1 MAIQDI
7 FGQPL
12 KAVNVGL
19 ESFAGSLRDQGV
31 EVIHVDWR
39 PPLEG
44 YVAITHTP
52 DGVDIDAANA
62 EAVARIRSGRP
73 LLVGM
78 GIARDVI
85 PGLGERMILH
95 AGPPITWDRM
105 CGPQRGAVMGAAVY
119 EGWASSYEEA
129 AAMAA
134 AGEFTFA
141 PCHHFHAVGPMAG
154 IVSPSMPVF
163 IVRNETFG
171 NTTYSTQNEGLGRV
185 LRYGAYGDEVLAR
198 LKWMETTLYPAL
210 KAVLKATGP
219 IDLRSLLAQ
228 ALHMGDEGH
237 NRNRAGTSLLIRQLA
252 PTLIERATKKVAV
265 EVLKF
270 IDGNDHFFLNLSM
283 AAVKAMLE
291 PAEGIAGSSILTV
304 MARNGTDFGIRVA
317 GMPGQW
323 FTAPAPIV
331 QGLWLP
337 GFSEKDAN
345 PDIGDSAITETG
357 GVGGFAMA
365 AAPAIVRFVGGTS
378 ALALQVTQEMYEIT
392 AGEHEFF
399 TVPALNFR
407 GTPLGIDVRK
417 VMATGILPFINTGI
431 AHKEPGV
438 GMVGAGLVRAPRP
451 CFEAAFKAI
460 ANGE

>member
-1 MAIQDI
+1 
-7 FGQPL
+7 
-12 KAVNVGL
+12 
-19 ESFAGSLRDQGV
+19 
-31 EVIHVDWR
+31 
-39 PPLEG
+39 
-44 YVAITHTP
+44 
-52 DGVDIDAANA
+52 
-62 EAVARIRSGRP
+62 
-73 LLVGM
+73 M

-119 EGWASSYEEA
+119 EGWAASYEEA

-210 KAVLKATGP
+210 KAVLQATGP

-252 PTLIERATKKVAV
+252 PTLIERATKKSRRRSAKVHRRQRS
-265 EVLKF
+265 LF
-270 IDGNDHFFLNLSM
+270 PQPLDGGG
-283 AAVKAMLE
+283 
-291 PAEGIAGSSILTV
+291 EGDAG
-304 MARNGTDFGIRVA
+304 
-317 GMPGQW
+317 
-323 FTAPAPIV
+323 
-331 QGLWLP
+331 
-337 GFSEKDAN
+337 
-345 PDIGDSAITETG
+345 TG
-357 GVGGFAMA
+357 GGDRGQLHPHGDGAQRHGFRHPRGGDA
-365 AAPAIVRFVGGTS
+365 GTMVHR
-378 ALALQVTQEMYEIT
+378 ARAHR
-392 AGEHEFF
+392 AGA
-399 TVPALNFR
+399 VA
-407 GTPLGIDVRK
+407 
-417 VMATGILPFINTGI
+417 
-431 AHKEPGV
+431 
-438 GMVGAGLVRAPRP
+438 AGLLREGR
-451 CFEAAFKAI
+451 
-460 ANGE
+460 